1 MLQKDETHSSTESL
15 DAQALEQ
22 ALLDAGTESV
32 HVYDGSLREH
42 EERLYA
48 LVRRN
53 GERWL
58 VVAAAEEPDFEY
70 EATVGGEENALY
82 LCPCS
87 SKNARQ
93 LRKVFPWTAPVPLGR
108 VSAIGCGDR
117 LGLATP
123 GHIRACRSTDV
134 VPVLAQQSI
143 REMQRTG
150 RSPQEV
156 LDDVSWAVFREGYES
171 GFGADADHLKTEAH
185 VDVCLLAGYT
195 MYTIDPS
202 DYVTD
207 EADRLS
213 GDALRDRFRA
223 LPWDQ
228 LGTSPEASLDRYT
241 DAPISV
247 EGDRGETTIE
257 ISPTELRRAAV
268 KYGEAIAH
276 TRHLAEYLATQ
287 YREHRPGEPYDLEM
301 SVDETASPTRA
312 HEHYFVAAEL
322 SRLGIEITSLAPRF
336 IGDFE
341 KGIDYVGD
349 LEAFEEAFEEHAI
362 IAEALGGY
370 KLSIHSGSDKF
381 SIYPVLGRHAG
392 DHVHLKTAG
401 TSYLEALRIP
411 ARHDPPFFR
420 EIVDFAF
427 DRFEEDRATYH
438 VTTDLSVVPSPGD
451 VADSELE
458 DAYLDEDNGRQLL
471 HITYGSVLSAQTNG
485 EPRFRDRF
493 FDLLDRHEEEHFEVL
508 QEHFRRH
515 IEGVGEM
522 SPRSDVDLP
531 TTAGAE

>member
-1 MLQKDETHSSTESL
+1 MPRKDDPRSSTETL
-15 DAQALEQ
+15 DGRALEQ

-32 HVYDGSLREH
+32 QVYDTSFREH
-42 EERLYA
+42 EGRFYA
-48 LVRRN
+48 LARRN
-53 GERWL
+53 GERQL
-58 VVAAAEEPDFEY
+58 VVAAVEEPDFQVESVVDL
-70 EATVGGEENALY
+70 EGRSLY

-87 SKNARQ
+87 SKNARR
-93 LRKVFPWTAPVPLGR
+93 LRSVFPWTGPVPLGR

-117 LGLATP
+117 LGMATP
-123 GHIRACRSTDV
+123 GHVRACRATGV
-134 VPVLAQQSI
+134 VPVFAQQSI

-156 LDDVSWAVFREGYES
+156 LDDVSWAVFQEGYET
-171 GFGADADHLKTEAH
+171 GFGADADHLKTKTH
-185 VDVCLLAGYT
+185 VDVCLAAGYT

-213 GDALRDRFRA
+213 GDALRDRFAA

-228 LGTSPEASLDRYT
+228 LDASPKECLDRYT
-241 DAPISV
+241 SAPITV
-247 EGDRGETTIE
+247 EGNRGSTTIE
-257 ISPTELRRAAV
+257 LSPTELRRAAV

-287 YREHRPGEPYDLEM
+287 YREHRPGEAYDLEM
-301 SVDETASPTRA
+301 SVDETSSPTRA

-322 SRLGIEITSLAPRF
+322 SRLGIEVTSLAPRF
-336 IGDFE
+336 VGDFE

-349 LEAFEEAFEEHAI
+349 LDAFEDAFEDHAI

-401 TSYLEALRIP
+401 TSYLKALRIP
-411 ARHDPPFFR
+411 ARHDPSFFR

-427 DRFEEDRATYH
+427 DRFEDDRATYH
-438 VTTDLSVVPSPGD
+438 VTTDLSVVPPSGK

-458 DAYLDEDNGRQLL
+458 DTYLEEDNGRQLL
-471 HITYGSVLSAQTNG
+471 HITYGSVLSAQKNG
-485 EPRFRDRF
+485 QPRFRDRF
-493 FDLLDRHEEEHFEVL
+493 FDLLDRYEEEHFEVL
-508 QEHFRRH
+508 QEHFLRH

-522 SPRSDVDLP
+522 TPRSEANLP
-531 TTAGAE
+531 TTAGTE